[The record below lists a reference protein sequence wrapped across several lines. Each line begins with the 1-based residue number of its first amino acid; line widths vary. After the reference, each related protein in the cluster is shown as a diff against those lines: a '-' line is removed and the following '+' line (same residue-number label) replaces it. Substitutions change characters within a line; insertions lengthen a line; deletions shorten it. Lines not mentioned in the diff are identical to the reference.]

1 MLLHKSTPFE
11 LLFVHH
17 TASALEEVPNHLQQ
31 VLQLVVL
38 ACGRRGGKSLMSAV
52 WAAFDATIRDLR
64 KYQRKG
70 EPRSILLL
78 TWS

>member
-17 TASALEEVPNHLQQ
+17 TASALEEAPNHLQQ